1 MNKKIL
7 FWVNCYGAWD
17 PESRWSI
24 ETIGYDQYLS
34 AVVRSIEVLKDR
46 IEAFY
51 ISGGMYD
58 SKSRVECETVKPELE
73 KRLSEKN
80 IKLDINTD
88 EESITSVMIM
98 KKFLETWKEKYT
110 KCEPIIIVDKVRYEV
125 NKFTF
130 EYFCKELKITSISV
144 VDTIIPF
151 ERLDNH
157 PNGTTEKQAEKL
169 KLMKEKGV
177 EYVES
182 IIKEA
187 RKEHLKK
194 KSS

>member
-1 MNKKIL
+1 M
-7 FWVNCYGAWD
+7 NCYGAWD

-24 ETIGYDQYLS
+24 ETIGYDQYLD
-34 AVVRSIEVLKDR
+34 AVIRSIELLNGR

-58 SKSRVECETVKPELE
+58 SRGRTECETVKLELE

-88 EESITSVMIM
+88 EESITSTMIM
-98 KKFLETWKEKYT
+98 RKFLETWKKEYAKY
-110 KCEPIIIVDKVRYEV
+110 EPIIIVDKVRYEV

-130 EYFCKELKITSISV
+130 EYYCKEFKITSLKAI
-144 VDTIIPF
+144 DTIIPF

-157 PNGTTEKQAEKL
+157 PNGTAEKQAEKL
-169 KLMKEKGV
+169 RVMKEKGI

-182 IIKEA
+182 IILDK

-194 KSS
+194 TRRSNAISK